1 LKEREVMKKIDVV
14 IYVSMLMNVDVE
26 IIGVVVNNIMDLIKD
41 DVNKKYNDKNVK
53 IKVDDKDGLCYELWV
68 DKILVGWYESEMYKR
83 VR

>member
-1 LKEREVMKKIDVV
+1 MKKIDVV